1 MRFLFGLIFFSVI
14 VCAAIFFA
22 PFALGFLFFFLFFVF
37 MSRIF
42 FWRSWRRHYA
52 RRGYYPGWRHRDE
65 IIIPIDGR
73 DAYSHRTTG
82 TSEKI
87 INISN

>member
-1 MRFLFGLIFFSVI
+1 MRFLFGLIFFSLF

-22 PFALGFLFFFLFFVF
+22 PFALGFLFFVLFMF
-37 MSRIF
+37 MISRIF

-52 RRGYYPGWRHRDE
+52 RRGYYATSPYNDE
-65 IIIPIDGR
+65 IIPIDGR
-73 DAYSHRTTG
+73 DVYMYRTGG
-82 TSEKI
+82 TAERR